1 MAHLVAGNLELVVG
15 EVSVPPYLDPAI
27 VCFCI
32 PQHQQEYPEKAGQK
46 WMPFSEHKANPA
58 REVHL
63 LNRQA
68 DSLPLSHLRSPNKI
82 ICEKPV
88 KTRASNKVLT
98 PEGSGVVRGMYISQ
112 LLVCNK
118 NAPKLEQLKTTLNTY
133 SHDFIVRNSR
143 AA

>member
-1 MAHLVAGNLELVVG
+1 
-15 EVSVPPYLDPAI
+15 
-27 VCFCI
+27 
-32 PQHQQEYPEKAGQK
+32 
-46 WMPFSEHKANPA
+46 MPFLFPGDLANLGIDSCLL
-58 REVHL
+58 HL

-68 DSLPLSHLRSPNKI
+68 DSLPLSHLRRPNKI